1 MAIHLFAPS
10 PRPTV
15 AAEPVVAA
23 TGSMTAT
30 MTPTMTATASAT
42 ASPADACVPGGG
54 YTWLPYYSL
63 DGDVL
68 AVDASASDAAGCRRV
83 CCATPGCTGFTL
95 QVLPAPVRGTCALLA
110 NLSQLVPAVTF
121 GAGVLRGVALAQ

>member
-1 MAIHLFAPS
+1 M
-10 PRPTV
+10 
-15 AAEPVVAA
+15 AA
-23 TGSMTAT
+23 TGS

-42 ASPADACVPGGG
+42 ASPTAACAPGG
-54 YTWLPYYSL
+54 YAWLPYYSL

-68 AVDASASDAAGCRRV
+68 AVDASASDAAGCRRA

-121 GAGVLRGVALAQ
+121 GAGVLRGVAVAP